1 MQLKERMK
9 KKFHDLSLRL
19 KDMVLALSE
28 DPHGNALALAW
39 GTLISVIPGIG
50 AAVVVLLAGWVRRE
64 RRLAFISSVTI
75 LNFYT
80 IPPFYLAS
88 YRLGCWLMGV
98 KPMKARTLLH
108 RLEPQLL
115 MDTRDFQFFL
125 DYLTPFG
132 VGLAICGFLL
142 TVLVYTVAFPELR
155 AWQRRRIRKGA
166 IRRPV
171 PLVAQGGGLEQA
183 ED

>member
-1 MQLKERMK
+1 MNLKDRLK
-9 KKFHDLSLRL
+9 KKFRELSLRL
-19 KDMVLALSE
+19 RDMVLALSE
-28 DPHGNALALAW
+28 DPHGNARALAW

-50 AAVVVLLAGWVRRE
+50 AMAVVLLAGWVRRE

-88 YRLGCWLMGV
+88 YRLGCWLMAV
-98 KPMKARTLLH
+98 KPMRARTLMH

-132 VGLAICGFLL
+132 VGLAICGMLL
-142 TVLVYTVAFPELR
+142 AVLVYTVAFPVLK
-155 AWQRRRIRKGA
+155 AWGRRRIRKGA
-166 IRRPV
+166 LRQP
-171 PLVAQGGGLEQA
+171 PLMAEGEGLDQT